1 MIELKYESIKN
12 HKQLNQPPGV
22 SSFLLLLPCAALTI
36 DTALHCT
43 FNLIFALK
51 LKVHYVSISDTYKV
65 GKDYKW
71 LLDNLGNFR
80 QKLLVAEIL
89 LSTREKL
96 GMKEMEG
103 VTGTGV
109 IYFLGLVSQYCL
121 RFIINRHLSDL
132 QPSLANQRP

>member
-1 MIELKYESIKN
+1 MVI
-12 HKQLNQPPGV
+12 
-22 SSFLLLLPCAALTI
+22 
-36 DTALHCT
+36 
-43 FNLIFALK
+43 
-51 LKVHYVSISDTYKV
+51 
-65 GKDYKW
+65 
-71 LLDNLGNFR
+71 DNLGNFR

-132 QPSLANQRP
+132 QLAVTNQRPGMQA